1 MGLCGGSRD
10 VAAVT
15 EGAPGTRGV
24 GWLCRASGPPSGA
37 ELPRPPRVPSFP
49 GPGWCR
55 ERPRHAVPSRS
66 CLGGAGVQGPAL
78 THTAW
83 PWSCRRAHG
92 SSSEVR
98 FGAGKSRVSAARKP
112 RLSHVVIGGVP
123 LALIPGASLALFV
136 PLLTGSHTQSP
147 LSPVLFLFT
156 CSSPTPGLST
166 LFLKPPKLPRPRPH
180 RTGTQGARRP
190 WVLYGSEGGRAGEVR
205 AELCSP
211 PPFRKALL
219 PGTSPEGGGQWFY
232 LPTTKTLT
240 SR

>member
-1 MGLCGGSRD
+1 MAPAQRSGLGLGSR
-10 VAAVT
+10 ACL
-15 EGAPGTRGV
+15 R
-24 GWLCRASGPPSGA
+24 LAS
-37 ELPRPPRVPSFP
+37 
-49 GPGWCR
+49 
-55 ERPRHAVPSRS
+55 
-66 CLGGAGVQGPAL
+66 PACPTL
-78 THTAW
+78 
-83 PWSCRRAHG
+83 
-92 SSSEVR
+92 SS
-98 FGAGKSRVSAARKP
+98 
-112 RLSHVVIGGVP
+112 GGVP

-166 LFLKPPKLPRPRPH
+166 LFPKPPKLPRPRPH
-180 RTGTQGARRP
+180 RTRTQGARRP

>member
-55 ERPRHAVPSRS
+55 ERPRHAVPSWS

-112 RLSHVVIGGVP
+112 RLSHVVIGGGP
-123 LALIPGASLALFV
+123 PGAHPRGVPCPFCSSAYRVTYTVPSVPGALPFHLLLPHARPLHIVPQASEASQAASPPHADSGGPQALGSLRLRRRASRGGAGRALFAT
-136 PLLTGSHTQSP
+136 PFPQSP
-147 LSPVLFLFT
+147 PSQYQ
-156 CSSPTPGLST
+156 S
-166 LFLKPPKLPRPRPH
+166 
-180 RTGTQGARRP
+180 
-190 WVLYGSEGGRAGEVR
+190 
-205 AELCSP
+205 
-211 PPFRKALL
+211 
-219 PGTSPEGGGQWFY
+219 
-232 LPTTKTLT
+232 
-240 SR
+240 